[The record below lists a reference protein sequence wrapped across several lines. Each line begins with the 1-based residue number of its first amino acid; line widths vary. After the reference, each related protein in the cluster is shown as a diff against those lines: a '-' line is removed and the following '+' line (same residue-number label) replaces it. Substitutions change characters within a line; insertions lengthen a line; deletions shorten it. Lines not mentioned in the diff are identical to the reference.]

1 MKLSKL
7 YYILLGAIIGVSLS
21 AAVASVKPEWTGN
34 YYDGWREGIQFC
46 DESQS
51 YPSPANP
58 APPNPTKD
66 SAKKPI
72 ALALKP

>member
-1 MKLSKL
+1 MKVSKL
-7 YYILLGAIIGVSLS
+7 YSTLLGALMGVSIS

-46 DESQS
+46 DAPQL
-51 YPSPANP
+51 YQAPA
-58 APPNPTKD
+58 KS